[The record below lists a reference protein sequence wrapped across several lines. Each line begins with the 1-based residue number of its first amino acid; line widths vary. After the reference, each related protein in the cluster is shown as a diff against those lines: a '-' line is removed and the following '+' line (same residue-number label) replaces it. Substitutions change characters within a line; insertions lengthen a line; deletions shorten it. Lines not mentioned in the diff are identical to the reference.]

1 MPRLSIR
8 YHSASAATT
17 HGNIRTIIK
26 NAVMS
31 KRYVRF
37 TVNYPG
43 ERIDSLPSANRDNS
57 PLSEW
62 IAYGFD
68 ITVLLVTE
76 RILPVFVK
84 EVKVL

>member
-1 MPRLSIR
+1 MSSGYGYLLARKSRNFVSGSRRDSILQG
-8 YHSASAATT
+8 YSTT
-17 HGNIRTIIK
+17 
-26 NAVMS
+26 
-31 KRYVRF
+31 
-37 TVNYPG
+37 
-43 ERIDSLPSANRDNS
+43 ERILAVLVRETNRDNS

-84 EVKVL
+84 EAKVL

>member
-1 MPRLSIR
+1 MLLRDLVGVHIGYSNAMEN
-8 YHSASAATT
+8 AS
-17 HGNIRTIIK
+17 
-26 NAVMS
+26 
-31 KRYVRF
+31 
-37 TVNYPG
+37 
-43 ERIDSLPSANRDNS
+43 RDDS

-84 EVKVL
+84 EAKVL